1 MINKSITENNKKRP
15 IIGRLICRN
24 NQKQIP
30 LASESKNEME
40 KGTILIVDDNKG
52 VLASLEL
59 LLETEF
65 SEIKTAH
72 HPNQI
77 ISIINTSPIDVIILD
92 MNFSAGINN
101 GNEGLY
107 WLKRIR
113 EIAPALP
120 VVMLTAYG
128 DVELA
133 VKALKNDATDF
144 LLKPWDNRTLVRKIK
159 DAFGSGKKRKNR
171 IPDRNKSPMIVG
183 TSPAMQQLMKMVVKV
198 ARTDANILI
207 TGENGTGKEMLAQ
220 EIHRLSTRKEHSM
233 VTVDIHVRS
242 RRQRQMCIRD
252 REIHRLSTRKEH
264 SMVTVDMGA
273 ISESLFE
280 SELFGHERGSFTDA
294 YESRPGKF
302 EAASGSSLFMDEIG
316 NLPLAMQA
324 KLLTVLQNRKITRIG
339 SNKVIPVDIR
349 LLSATNKNIQDMV
362 DSGTFRED
370 LLYRLNTI
378 HLEIPPLRE
387 RREDI
392 HLFIDYFMQRY
403 AAKYEK
409 KEIFLHEHALEK
421 LCSYHW
427 PGNIR
432 ELQHTIEKAVILC
445 EGDVIRSKDIFVK
458 QTWSPQ
464 FSTTVPNLEEVER
477 QAIETAIRQN
487 DGNLTA
493 TAEQLGI
500 SRQTLYNKIKRFKL

>member
-159 DAFGSGKKRKNR
+159 DAFGSGKKRQNR

-183 TSPAMQQLMKMVVKV
+183 TSPAMQQLMKIVVKV

-220 EIHRLSTRKEHSM
+220 
-233 VTVDIHVRS
+233 
-242 RRQRQMCIRD
+242 
-252 REIHRLSTRKEH
+252 EIHRLSTRKEH

>member
-159 DAFGSGKKRKNR
+159 DAFGSGKKRNNR

-183 TSPAMQQLMKMVVKV
+183 TSPAMQQLMKIVVKV

-220 EIHRLSTRKEHSM
+220 
-233 VTVDIHVRS
+233 
-242 RRQRQMCIRD
+242 
-252 REIHRLSTRKEH
+252 EIHRLSTRKEH

>member
-120 VVMLTAYG
+120 
-128 DVELA
+128 
-133 VKALKNDATDF
+133 
-144 LLKPWDNRTLVRKIK
+144 K

-183 TSPAMQQLMKMVVKV
+183 TSPAMQQLMKIVVKV

-220 EIHRLSTRKEHSM
+220 EIHRF
-233 VTVDIHVRS
+233 
-242 RRQRQMCIRD
+242 
-252 REIHRLSTRKEH
+252 STRKEH

>member
-159 DAFGSGKKRKNR
+159 DAFESGKKRKNR

-220 EIHRLSTRKEHSM
+220 
-233 VTVDIHVRS
+233 
-242 RRQRQMCIRD
+242 
-252 REIHRLSTRKEH
+252 EIHRLSTRKEH

-464 FSTTVPNLEEVER
+464 FSTTVPYLEEVER

>member
-1 MINKSITENNKKRP
+1 
-15 IIGRLICRN
+15 
-24 NQKQIP
+24 
-30 LASESKNEME
+30 ME

-65 SEIKTAH
+65 SEIITANS
-72 HPNQI
+72 PKQI
-77 ISIINTSPIDVIILD
+77 ISILHTSSIDVIILD

-113 EIAPALP
+113 EIAPSLP
-120 VVMLTAYG
+120 VIMLTAYG

-133 VKALKNDATDF
+133 VKALKNEATDF
-144 LLKPWDNRTLVRKIK
+144 LLKPWDNQTLVRKVK
-159 DAFGSGKKRKNR
+159 EAFGSKKREKAAT
-171 IPDRNKSPMIVG
+171 PSLSGKPQMIVG
-183 TSPAMQQLMKMVVKV
+183 NSLAMQQLMRIVVKV

-207 TGENGTGKEMLAQ
+207 TGENGTGKEMLA
-220 EIHRLSTRKEHSM
+220 
-233 VTVDIHVRS
+233 
-242 RRQRQMCIRD
+242 
-252 REIHRLSTRKEH
+252 REIHRLSPRRER
-264 SMVTVDMGA
+264 SMLTVDMGA

-302 EAASGSSLFMDEIG
+302 EAASGSTLFMDEIG

-324 KLLTVLQNRKITRIG
+324 KLLTVLQNRHITRIG
-339 SNKVIPVDIR
+339 SNKTIPIDIR
-349 LLSATNKNIQDMV
+349 LISATNRNIQEMV
-362 DSGTFRED
+362 EAGAFRED

-378 HLEIPPLRE
+378 HLEIPPLRD
-387 RREDI
+387 RGEDI

-403 AAKYEK
+403 AVKYEK
-409 KEIFLHEHALEK
+409 KDISLHAHALEK
-421 LCSYHW
+421 LCTYHW

-432 ELQHTIEKAVILC
+432 ELQHTIEKAIILC
-445 EGDVIRSKDIFVK
+445 EGDIIRPKDIFVK
-458 QTWSPQ
+458 QTWRSPL
-464 FSTTVPNLEEVER
+464 TTIVPHLEEVER

>member
-1 MINKSITENNKKRP
+1 
-15 IIGRLICRN
+15 
-24 NQKQIP
+24 
-30 LASESKNEME
+30 ME

-77 ISIINTSPIDVIILD
+77 MSILNTSPVDVIILD

-133 VKALKNDATDF
+133 VRALKNDATDF
-144 LLKPWDNRTLVRKIK
+144 LLKPWDNRTLVCKIK
-159 DAFGSGKKRKNR
+159 EAFGSGKKRKNR
-171 IPDRNKSPMIVG
+171 VPDRSQSPMIVG

-220 EIHRLSTRKEHSM
+220 EIHRLSTRREH
-233 VTVDIHVRS
+233 T
-242 RRQRQMCIRD
+242 
-252 REIHRLSTRKEH
+252 
-264 SMVTVDMGA
+264 MVTVDMGA

-349 LLSATNKNIQDMV
+349 LLSATNKNIQEMV

-387 RREDI
+387 RGKI
-392 HLFIDYFMQRY
+392 YIYSLI
-403 AAKYEK
+403 
-409 KEIFLHEHALEK
+409 
-421 LCSYHW
+421 
-427 PGNIR
+427 
-432 ELQHTIEKAVILC
+432 ILC
-445 EGDVIRSKDIFVK
+445 NVMLLNTKKKIFPCMNMLWRNYVLIIGREISGNYNMPSRKRSFYVK
-458 QTWSPQ
+458 EMSSVQRHFRKT
-464 FSTTVPNLEEVER
+464 NLEA
-477 QAIETAIRQN
+477 AILHYRTQSGRSGTSGHSSSYPSKRWKS
-487 DGNLTA
+487 DGN
-493 TAEQLGI
+493 
-500 SRQTLYNKIKRFKL
+500 SRTVRHQPPDTLQ

>member
-1 MINKSITENNKKRP
+1 MVH
-15 IIGRLICRN
+15 
-24 NQKQIP
+24 
-30 LASESKNEME
+30 
-40 KGTILIVDDNKG
+40 TILLPDD
-52 VLASLEL
+52 
-59 LLETEF
+59 
-65 SEIKTAH
+65 
-72 HPNQI
+72 
-77 ISIINTSPIDVIILD
+77 
-92 MNFSAGINN
+92 
-101 GNEGLY
+101 
-107 WLKRIR
+107 R
-113 EIAPALP
+113 
-120 VVMLTAYG
+120 
-128 DVELA
+128 
-133 VKALKNDATDF
+133 
-144 LLKPWDNRTLVRKIK
+144 
-159 DAFGSGKKRKNR
+159 
-171 IPDRNKSPMIVG
+171 
-183 TSPAMQQLMKMVVKV
+183 
-198 ARTDANILI
+198 
-207 TGENGTGKEMLAQ
+207 EMLAQ
-220 EIHRLSTRKEHSM
+220 EIHRF
-233 VTVDIHVRS
+233 
-242 RRQRQMCIRD
+242 
-252 REIHRLSTRKEH
+252 STRKEH

>member
-1 MINKSITENNKKRP
+1 
-15 IIGRLICRN
+15 
-24 NQKQIP
+24 
-30 LASESKNEME
+30 
-40 KGTILIVDDNKG
+40 
-52 VLASLEL
+52 
-59 LLETEF
+59 
-65 SEIKTAH
+65 
-72 HPNQI
+72 
-77 ISIINTSPIDVIILD
+77 
-92 MNFSAGINN
+92 
-101 GNEGLY
+101 
-107 WLKRIR
+107 
-113 EIAPALP
+113 
-120 VVMLTAYG
+120 
-128 DVELA
+128 
-133 VKALKNDATDF
+133 
-144 LLKPWDNRTLVRKIK
+144 
-159 DAFGSGKKRKNR
+159 
-171 IPDRNKSPMIVG
+171 MIVG
-183 TSPAMQQLMKMVVKV
+183 TSPAMQQLMKIVVKV

-220 EIHRLSTRKEHSM
+220 EIHRF
-233 VTVDIHVRS
+233 
-242 RRQRQMCIRD
+242 
-252 REIHRLSTRKEH
+252 STRKEH

-409 KEIFLHEHALEK
+409 KKSSCMNML
-421 LCSYHW
+421 
-427 PGNIR
+427 
-432 ELQHTIEKAVILC
+432 
-445 EGDVIRSKDIFVK
+445 
-458 QTWSPQ
+458 
-464 FSTTVPNLEEVER
+464 
-477 QAIETAIRQN
+477 
-487 DGNLTA
+487 
-493 TAEQLGI
+493 
-500 SRQTLYNKIKRFKL
+500 

>member
-159 DAFGSGKKRKNR
+159 DALGSGKKRKNR

-183 TSPAMQQLMKMVVKV
+183 TSPAMQQLMKIVVKV

-220 EIHRLSTRKEHSM
+220 
-233 VTVDIHVRS
+233 
-242 RRQRQMCIRD
+242 
-252 REIHRLSTRKEH
+252 EIHRLSTRKEH

>member
-1 MINKSITENNKKRP
+1 
-15 IIGRLICRN
+15 
-24 NQKQIP
+24 
-30 LASESKNEME
+30 ME

-77 ISIINTSPIDVIILD
+77 ISILNTSPVDVIILD

-133 VKALKNDATDF
+133 VRALKNDATDF
-144 LLKPWDNRTLVRKIK
+144 LLKPWDNRTLVCKIK
-159 DAFGSGKKRKNR
+159 EAFGSGKKRKNR
-171 IPDRNKSPMIVG
+171 VPDRSQSPMIVG

-220 EIHRLSTRKEHSM
+220 EIHRLSTRREH
-233 VTVDIHVRS
+233 T
-242 RRQRQMCIRD
+242 
-252 REIHRLSTRKEH
+252 
-264 SMVTVDMGA
+264 MVTVDMGA

-302 EAASGSSLFMDEIG
+302 EAA
-316 NLPLAMQA
+316 
-324 KLLTVLQNRKITRIG
+324 RIG

-349 LLSATNKNIQDMV
+349 LLSATNKNIQEMV

-387 RREDI
+387 RGNDI

-409 KEIFLHEHALEK
+409 KDISLHEHALEK

-432 ELQHTIEKAVILC
+432 ELQHAIEKAIILC
-445 EGDVIRSKDIFVK
+445 EGNVIRPKDIFVK
-458 QTWSPQ
+458 QTWTPQ

-477 QAIETAIRQN
+477 QAIATAIHQN

>member
-1 MINKSITENNKKRP
+1 
-15 IIGRLICRN
+15 
-24 NQKQIP
+24 
-30 LASESKNEME
+30 ME

-65 SEIKTAH
+65 SEIKTANN
-72 HPNQI
+72 PNRI
-77 ISIINTSPIDVIILD
+77 ISILNTSSVDVIILD

-113 EIAPALP
+113 EIAPTLP

-133 VKALKNDATDF
+133 VKALKNEATDF
-144 LLKPWDNRTLVRKIK
+144 LLKPWNNRTLVRKIK
-159 DAFGSGKKRKNR
+159 EAFGSKKKDKTAAAPTNNR
-171 IPDRNKSPMIVG
+171 SQMIAG
-183 TSPAMQQLMKMVVKV
+183 NSLAMQQLMRMVVKV

-207 TGENGTGKEMLAQ
+207 TGENGTGKEMLA
-220 EIHRLSTRKEHSM
+220 
-233 VTVDIHVRS
+233 
-242 RRQRQMCIRD
+242 
-252 REIHRLSTRKEH
+252 REIHRLSPRRDRN
-264 SMVTVDMGA
+264 MLTVDMGA

-294 YESRPGKF
+294 YDSRPGKF
-302 EAASGSSLFMDEIG
+302 EAASGSTLFMDEIG
-316 NLPLAMQA
+316 NLPLTMQA
-324 KLLTVLQNRKITRIG
+324 KLLTVLQNRNITRIG
-339 SNKVIPVDIR
+339 SNKVIPIDIR
-349 LLSATNKNIQDMV
+349 LISATNRNLREMV
-362 DSGTFRED
+362 EADTFRED

-378 HLEIPPLRE
+378 QLEIPPLRE
-387 RREDI
+387 RGDDI

-403 AAKYEK
+403 AAKYERK
-409 KEIFLHEHALEK
+409 DLSLHEHALEK

-445 EGDVIRSKDIFVK
+445 EGDIIRPKDIFVK
-458 QTWSPQ
+458 QSWRPQ
-464 FSTTVPNLEEVER
+464 LTTMVPNLEEVER

>member
-1 MINKSITENNKKRP
+1 MARNRTQILVVDDDQGHRSTLATLLSDWGHRVTAVVDGESAVDTCKNSPFDLVLMDVRMTGISGIDALKAIRVHNPAIP
-15 IIGRLICRN
+15 III
-24 NQKQIP
+24 
-30 LASESKNEME
+30 M
-40 KGTILIVDDNKG
+40 
-52 VLASLEL
+52 
-59 LLETEF
+59 
-65 SEIKTAH
+65 
-72 HPNQI
+72 
-77 ISIINTSPIDVIILD
+77 
-92 MNFSAGINN
+92 
-101 GNEGLY
+101 
-107 WLKRIR
+107 
-113 EIAPALP
+113 
-120 VVMLTAYG
+120 TAYS
-128 DVELA
+128 DVSNA
-133 VKALKNDATDF
+133 VEALKAGAYDYLTKPLDFDELKLTLERAAEHLKLIDENSALKKTLDQTFSSGEVIGQSPQMHAVFEMVSTIATSEA
-144 LLKPWDNRTLVRKIK
+144 TV
-159 DAFGSGKKRKNR
+159 
-171 IPDRNKSPMIVG
+171 
-183 TSPAMQQLMKMVVKV
+183 
-198 ARTDANILI
+198 LI
-207 TGENGTGKEMLAQ
+207 TGESGTGKEVVAKM
-220 EIHRLSTRKEHSM
+220 IHANSNRKNGPYIAVNCAALTE
-233 VTVDIHVRS
+233 T
-242 RRQRQMCIRD
+242 
-252 REIHRLSTRKEH
+252 L
-264 SMVTVDMGA
+264 
-273 ISESLFE
+273 LE

-349 LLSATNKNIQDMV
+349 LLSATNKNIQEMV

-387 RREDI
+387 RGNDI

-409 KEIFLHEHALEK
+409 KDISLHEHALEK

-432 ELQHTIEKAVILC
+432 ELQHAIEKAIILC
-445 EGDVIRSKDIFVK
+445 EGNVIRPKDIFVK
-458 QTWSPQ
+458 QTWNPQ

-477 QAIETAIRQN
+477 QAIAAAIRQN